1 MPKPS
6 SMPEYP
12 ACPRERQ
19 QHQVATT
26 ASLCSDGGGLHNGV
40 LTIVVIWC
48 RPRRPRQEVLASCGV
63 RSQIPRGTTGAIPAG
78 PRRGYLQQGGPG
90 GPAIGCD
97 SRPTHNIARGGRS
110 SSSSAVHRAQQGQP
124 AHTPRVQLYSQ
135 WPVAW
140 HRTTAGSSSS
150 SNRFIQQQP
159 YVLKTEVLTVLTLTR
174 LTGMG
179 KQYIFGLKKY

>member
-90 GPAIGCD
+90 GPAIGCE

-124 AHTPRVQLYSQ
+124 AHTPRVQQLYSYTARQ

-140 HRTTAGSSSS
+140 HRTRTTAGSTCTCSSS

-159 YVLKTEVLTVLTLTR
+159 YGPT
-174 LTGMG
+174 
-179 KQYIFGLKKY
+179 Y